1 MLSLSHRTI
10 NSTTCI
16 IIREYYTL
24 IIPAKLHH
32 HTDRYQKQSE
42 VILHVRIWE
51 RLLLKCQAGVMAE
64 YSSRSSIALSGLHL
78 TAMVSGREKIIVAN
92 HLPHIL
98 YTTISSSKG
107 WHSSTIGNVN
117 ILYRGCDLSWIA
129 GYAHLWCTTFQ
140 LCWRSLESG
149 RSLWTSAGLC
159 GAYFACG

>member
-51 RLLLKCQAGVMAE
+51 R
-64 YSSRSSIALSGLHL
+64 RSFLSQWNMNDEVLF
-78 TAMVSGREKIIVAN
+78 
-92 HLPHIL
+92 LPHHPATFPHSDHSSDVCWNARQGWWQSIHHAAVLLCQDCIWRQWFPVGRRLSLQTICRISYIRLYLRQKAGIPRPSGMSTYIL
-98 YTTISSSKG
+98 YNPSSP
-107 WHSSTIGNVN
+107 
-117 ILYRGCDLSWIA
+117 
-129 GYAHLWCTTFQ
+129 
-140 LCWRSLESG
+140 
-149 RSLWTSAGLC
+149 
-159 GAYFACG
+159 